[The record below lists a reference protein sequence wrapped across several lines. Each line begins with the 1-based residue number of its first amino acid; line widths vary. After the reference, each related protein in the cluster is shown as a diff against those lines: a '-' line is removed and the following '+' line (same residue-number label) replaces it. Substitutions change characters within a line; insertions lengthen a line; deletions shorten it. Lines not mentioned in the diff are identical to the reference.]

1 MQGAAVDMTLEE
13 MIAQRDALLAA
24 RYRGVRTVEI
34 DGRRV
39 TYATDNEIAAAIAD
53 LERRIAL
60 PGGDGRRR
68 RILTSASK
76 GL

>member
-1 MQGAAVDMTLEE
+1 MTLEE

-39 TYATDNEIAAAIAD
+39 TTPPTTRWRQQSPIWSGGLRLPVATVIAGAF
-53 LERRIAL
+53 
-60 PGGDGRRR
+60 
-68 RILTSASK
+68 
-76 GL
+76 